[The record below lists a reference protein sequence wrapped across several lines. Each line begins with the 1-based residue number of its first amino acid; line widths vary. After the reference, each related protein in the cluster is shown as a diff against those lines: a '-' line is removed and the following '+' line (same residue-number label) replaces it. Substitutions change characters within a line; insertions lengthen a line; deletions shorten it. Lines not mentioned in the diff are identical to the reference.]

1 MNEITTHRKEIF
13 EFPDFKQ
20 IVLRAELNTSVDLGR
35 ETQHLIEEKIDRF
48 FDEVREIITSSVHH
62 TA

>member
-1 MNEITTHRKEIF
+1 MNEIITNRKEIH

-20 IVLRAELNTSVDLGR
+20 IVLRAELNASVDLDR
-35 ETQHLIEEKIDRF
+35 ETQHLIEERMDRF
-48 FDEVREIITSSVHH
+48 FDEVREIITSSVHR